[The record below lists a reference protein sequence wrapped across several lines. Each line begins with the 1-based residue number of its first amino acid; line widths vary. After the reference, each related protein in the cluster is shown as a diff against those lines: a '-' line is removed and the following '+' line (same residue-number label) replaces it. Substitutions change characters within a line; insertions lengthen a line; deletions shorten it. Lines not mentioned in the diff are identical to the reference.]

1 MHTHIQ
7 IPGRK
12 QRLPQGIRA
21 LFAARSMAKRER
33 RLRKASEGS
42 PPSGGQPGAQV
53 MIARGGH
60 LLFGYAK
67 ALGGEVRGAL
77 LEAVA

>member
-33 RLRKASEGS
+33 RLRKA
-42 PPSGGQPGAQV
+42 
-53 MIARGGH
+53 
-60 LLFGYAK
+60 LK
-67 ALGGEVRGAL
+67 AVRRQAAS
-77 LEAVA
+77 LERRS